1 MSIKDLQKQINK
13 CFLEYFGY
21 TPLTER
27 LDDIQGECLE
37 LMNWTDVKNLQEEVG
52 HLLTSTLQLCNENGL
67 DPEELIQNTLKT
79 IESRAEQYK
88 SLGRKVNVAILGLA
102 GNPIHLGHI
111 QLAQFVLNVSRKIDE
126 VWLMPSYDHMQKNS
140 HDMVSA
146 EHRLEM
152 CKLAAKVDKRIKVFD
167 YEIKNKLGGETY
179 YLFKKLKEEKNITIE
194 GNSYPADKFRFYM
207 IIGIDNANKFHTWV
221 NFKELEKLAKFIV
234 VPRKGI
240 KRDYSVDW
248 YTQKPHIF
256 LNNETPI
263 IDVSSTEIRELLNKP
278 IEEQIAN
285 GQIFKYLDQN
295 VFNYI
300 NEHKLYEAP
309 K

>member
-1 MSIKDLQKQINK
+1 MDIKILQEKINK
-13 CFLEYFGY
+13 CFTEHFGY
-21 TPLTER
+21 TPLVSR
-27 LDDIQGECLE
+27 LDDIENECQE
-37 LMNWTDVKNLQEEVG
+37 LMKWTDIKNLKEETG
-52 HLLTSTLQLCNENGL
+52 HLLTSTLQLCNENGF
-67 DPEELIQNTLKT
+67 DPTELIQNTIKT
-79 IESRAEQYK
+79 IEGRAEQYK

-167 YEIKNKLGGETY
+167 YEIANKLGGETY

-194 GNSYPADKFRFYM
+194 NNTYPADKFRFYM

-221 NFKELEKLAKFIV
+221 NFTELEKLAKFIV
-234 VPRKGI
+234 VPRKGVD
-240 KRDYSVDW
+240 RDYSVDW

-263 IDVSSTEIRELLNKP
+263 IDVSSTEIRDLLNKP
-278 IEEQIAN
+278 IEEQISN

-300 NEHKLYEAP
+300 TEYKLYNYG

>member
-1 MSIKDLQKQINK
+1 MDIKNLQDKINK
-13 CFLEYFGY
+13 CFTEHFGY
-21 TPLTER
+21 TPLNER
-27 LDDIQGECLE
+27 LDDIQGETLE
-37 LMNWTDVKNLQEEVG
+37 LINSTDVKNLKEEAG

-67 DPEELIQNTLKT
+67 DPEELILNTLKT
-79 IESRAEQYK
+79 IEGRSEQYK

-111 QLAQFVLNVSRKIDE
+111 QLAQFVLNVSKKIDE

-140 HDMVSA
+140 ADMVSA

-152 CKLAAKVDKRIKVFD
+152 CRIAAKVDKRIKVFE
-167 YEIKNKLGGETY
+167 YEIENKLGGETY
-179 YLFKKLKEEKNITIE
+179 YLFKKLKVEETITIE
-194 GNSYPADKFRFYM
+194 NHTYPADKFRFYM

-240 KRDYSVDW
+240 ERDYSVDW

-278 IEEQIAN
+278 IEEQISN